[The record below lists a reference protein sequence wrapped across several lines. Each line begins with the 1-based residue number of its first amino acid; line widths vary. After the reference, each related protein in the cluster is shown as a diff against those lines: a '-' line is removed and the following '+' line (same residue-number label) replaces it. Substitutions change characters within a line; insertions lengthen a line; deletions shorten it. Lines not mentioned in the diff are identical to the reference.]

1 MWKKILVGVAIAVGC
16 VMLVKYTWA
25 GSHLRLSFQKW
36 SKSAKRS
43 VPLERELERLQMEVN
58 NLAHQDERFL
68 DKLARQAQSVK
79 KMQANV
85 DRLKTQIQARE
96 QDLKRMHTALANKDT
111 QVVYQGQRYPREEM
125 EEQLK
130 LDFLALE
137 ADEQLLDSRTKH
149 LAELKKSLQLNEQK
163 WKRAQLHR
171 EQMATELQ
179 RLETTLAAERRL
191 QREKG
196 RSLEDAEYRK
206 LESEIEAFRDEVE
219 VLKTKRELTG
229 QRDEGP
235 IRAAERQRE
244 EEQKWRQRLA
254 QRLAPPQS

>member
-1 MWKKILVGVAIAVGC
+1 MWKKILVGVAIAFGC
-16 VMLVKYTWA
+16 VLLIKSTWA

-36 SKSAKRS
+36 SKSAKQA

-58 NLAHQDERFL
+58 QLAQHDERFL

-79 KMQANV
+79 KLQASV
-85 DRLKTQIQARE
+85 EQLKTHIQERE
-96 QDLKRMHTALANKDT
+96 QDIEKMHTALANKDA

-137 ADEQLLDSRTKH
+137 ADEQMLESRTKH
-149 LAELKKSLQLNEQK
+149 LTELKKSLQLNEQK
-163 WKRAQLHR
+163 WKQAQLYR
-171 EQMATELQ
+171 DRMAAELQ

-191 QREKG
+191 QRNKG

-206 LESEIEAFRDEVE
+206 LESEIEALRDEVDL
-219 VLKTKRELTG
+219 LKTKRELAG
-229 QRDEGP
+229 QREEGP
-235 IRAAERQRE
+235 VRAAERQRE
-244 EEQKWRQRLA
+244 QDQKWRQRLA
-254 QRLAPPQS
+254 QRLAPPKS